1 MGYSSD
7 AQRKAVHASM
17 QPGDTGAPVKQMGNV
32 DPMTGMQMPM
42 QMPMQP
48 QQQMQQPAMTNVPQQ
63 LSNTMCGS
71 KPLFGENTQA
81 IAQKIYGSVEDRQD
95 SVNAPPLFKMD
106 ANYNGIPGVQPEDFK
121 QFE

>member
-7 AQRKAVHASM
+7 KG
-17 QPGDTGAPVKQMGNV
+17 PPVKQMDNV
-32 DPMTGMQMPM
+32 DPMTGM

-63 LSNTMCGS
+63 LSNTMGGS